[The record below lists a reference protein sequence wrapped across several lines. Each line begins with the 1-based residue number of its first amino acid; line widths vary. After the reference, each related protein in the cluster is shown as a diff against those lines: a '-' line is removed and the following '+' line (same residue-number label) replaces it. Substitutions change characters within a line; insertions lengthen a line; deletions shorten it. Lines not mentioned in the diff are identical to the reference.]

1 MDKKGENMSKR
12 NSRNINYSSK
22 SKKRRKLNPIKM
34 AIVLI
39 IVGLFIFGVIKA
51 SKGVYTF
58 LSSIGVNSSASEDDV
73 NTDKQ
78 FDLNDE
84 KNNLKKKFTVLVDPG
99 HGGKDIGTESSR
111 NIPDGKN
118 NVYEKDIALE
128 ISKQVASKL
137 SRYND
142 IEVIISRTDDTFVS
156 ILDRMEIA
164 NSQNVDVSVSIHLN
178 AEAGGNSAEG
188 VETYYKKGATDGSK
202 ELAEIVQSSIISHI
216 EARDRGAR
224 AENYDMVKGVTTPAI
239 LVETGFLTNPQEE
252 KKLRNSKYQEQ
263 MAEGIVQ
270 GILSYL
276 DTLSVR

>member
-1 MDKKGENMSKR
+1 MDKKGGNMSRR
-12 NSRNINYSSK
+12 NSKNISRNTK
-22 SKKRRKLNPIKM
+22 SRKRRKINPIKI
-34 AIVLI
+34 ATLI
-39 IVGLFIFGVIKA
+39 IVLGFIIFGVIKV

-58 LSSIGVNSSASEDDV
+58 LSSIGGSSITEDDV

-84 KNNLKKKFTVLVDPG
+84 KSTYKKKFTVLVDPG

-111 NIPDGKN
+111 NVKDGKN
-118 NVYEKDIALE
+118 NIYEKDIALQ
-128 ISKQVASKL
+128 IAKKVTSKL

-142 IEVIISRTDDTFVS
+142 IDVIISRTDDTFIS

-164 NSQNVDVSVSIHLN
+164 NSQHVDVSVSIHLN
-178 AEAGGNSAEG
+178 AEAGGNTAEG
-188 VETYYKKGATDGSK
+188 VETYYKKGATDGSQ
-202 ELAEIVQSSIISHI
+202 ELAEIVQASIISHV

-239 LVETGFLTNPQEE
+239 LVETGFLTNPKEE
-252 KKLRNSKYQEQ
+252 KKLRDSKYQEQ

-276 DTLSVR
+276 DTTSKQ